1 MNGSY
6 GNTNFI
12 VRLRGLPW
20 NTTQTE
26 VQNFLQG
33 CKIRQTNFVTNDQGR
48 VTGECFV
55 VLESNE
61 DVDLAKSFHQ
71 KNLGSRYIEVFE
83 SNADEMAQMTKNTNI
98 NTHQNSDSNSS
109 NTTNDNWREP
119 VVRLRGLPYNSSKED
134 VTRFFDGI
142 YIEVFKSTYAEAR
155 ASIMNDTQSM
165 ARQRGSGPNQNYG
178 QQRQENFGGYGRSM
192 SGGSSGGGNNSG
204 YNNNSMNQYD
214 GPPQNNYNYGGNGN
228 GGNNYPM
235 NNQMS
240 GTSNSSGGAMKRP
253 MAVSFTMKIRG
264 VPFEAGEKEVFEFFS
279 PVVPIR
285 LEQENTPRGK
295 PPIWYAEFGSREEAT
310 EALTFHK
317 KYMGTRYIE
326 LLPLYDDGNRSK
338 MMATPTPEELDRQL
352 DEFIDKLVEDKDH
365 LPAGELDDAF
375 WKDLER
381 HPFFLKE
388 MPDDGAELHPAM
400 EALQALKWDD
410 DDDTPLD
417 KANKYKEEGN
427 KYYEYKK
434 YRNAIIAYTE
444 GIKQRCSDPTINA
457 ILFCNRATA
466 NFYLGNYR
474 SALRD
479 CVLSRKCKSDHLKA
493 FIKGAEA
500 CMKLEKY
507 KDVQIWCSTG
517 LTKEKERN
525 ERKQQGRE
533 RKQKSEH
540 TKVLNAIRQRNI
552 HLEEDPTIDIF
563 NISTNPAGS
572 CVQLNES
579 DQTLTFPVV
588 FLYPEYAQTD
598 YIKEFHENTKLI
610 DQLSVMFES
619 RAPWDEEGKYTL
631 NQIGIYYEDQN
642 KHELKTVSSDK
653 TLLEVLQLPG

>member
-1 MNGSY
+1 
-6 GNTNFI
+6 
-12 VRLRGLPW
+12 
-20 NTTQTE
+20 
-26 VQNFLQG
+26 
-33 CKIRQTNFVTNDQGR
+33 
-48 VTGECFV
+48 
-55 VLESNE
+55 
-61 DVDLAKSFHQ
+61 
-71 KNLGSRYIEVFE
+71 
-83 SNADEMAQMTKNTNI
+83 
-98 NTHQNSDSNSS
+98 
-109 NTTNDNWREP
+109 
-119 VVRLRGLPYNSSKED
+119 
-134 VTRFFDGI
+134 
-142 YIEVFKSTYAEAR
+142 
-155 ASIMNDTQSM
+155 
-165 ARQRGSGPNQNYG
+165 
-178 QQRQENFGGYGRSM
+178 
-192 SGGSSGGGNNSG
+192 
-204 YNNNSMNQYD
+204 
-214 GPPQNNYNYGGNGN
+214 
-228 GGNNYPM
+228 
-235 NNQMS
+235 
-240 GTSNSSGGAMKRP
+240 
-253 MAVSFTMKIRG
+253 
-264 VPFEAGEKEVFEFFS
+264 
-279 PVVPIR
+279 
-285 LEQENTPRGK
+285 
-295 PPIWYAEFGSREEAT
+295 
-310 EALTFHK
+310 
-317 KYMGTRYIE
+317 
-326 LLPLYDDGNRSK
+326 
-338 MMATPTPEELDRQL
+338 MATPTPEELDRQL

-410 DDDTPLD
+410 DDDTPLDKANKYKEEGNKYYEYKKYRNAIIAYTEGIKQRCSDPTINAILFCNRATANFYLD

-631 NQIGIYYEDQN
+631 NQIG
-642 KHELKTVSSDK
+642 VSFI
-653 TLLEVLQLPG
+653 E

>member
-1 MNGSY
+1 
-6 GNTNFI
+6 
-12 VRLRGLPW
+12 
-20 NTTQTE
+20 
-26 VQNFLQG
+26 
-33 CKIRQTNFVTNDQGR
+33 
-48 VTGECFV
+48 
-55 VLESNE
+55 
-61 DVDLAKSFHQ
+61 
-71 KNLGSRYIEVFE
+71 
-83 SNADEMAQMTKNTNI
+83 
-98 NTHQNSDSNSS
+98 
-109 NTTNDNWREP
+109 
-119 VVRLRGLPYNSSKED
+119 
-134 VTRFFDGI
+134 
-142 YIEVFKSTYAEAR
+142 
-155 ASIMNDTQSM
+155 
-165 ARQRGSGPNQNYG
+165 
-178 QQRQENFGGYGRSM
+178 
-192 SGGSSGGGNNSG
+192 
-204 YNNNSMNQYD
+204 
-214 GPPQNNYNYGGNGN
+214 
-228 GGNNYPM
+228 
-235 NNQMS
+235 
-240 GTSNSSGGAMKRP
+240 P

-517 LTKEKERN
+517 LTKEKERD

-631 NQIGIYYEDQN
+631 NQIG
-642 KHELKTVSSDK
+642 
-653 TLLEVLQLPG
+653 